1 MLGSFAKNREARTLR
16 RFSQTKLTKEVE
28 MKRSIFMWTAL
39 LAVLTMKPCTAN
51 ACTGITLHSAD
62 SATVLARTI
71 EWGGSYLSSQYVVVP
86 RDYEQQSYIPGGKRA
101 GLKFTTRYGYVGVTV
116 ELPDF
121 VAEGVNEAGL
131 SAGLFYFPKYGSYES
146 YSPKDK
152 SSTISDLQVVPWMLA
167 NFATLDEVKQGL
179 KKVHIVSTD
188 PRSSTVHWRIADA
201 TGKQLVLEIVDGKL
215 NFYENTLGVLTNS
228 PGFEWHIT
236 NLNNYVNLFPG
247 AAPDRPLGPHTLSA
261 FGAGSGM
268 LGLPGDITPPSRFVR
283 AAFYQTTAPIQPTAR
298 RTALQAFQILNNFD
312 IPVGIEFADGKI
324 PADIPSATQWT
335 SATDIRNRLF
345 YFTSMYDRRI
355 RAIDLKAIDFEKIAY
370 RAVSID
376 TNREQTITPITIE

>member
-1 MLGSFAKNREARTLR
+1 
-16 RFSQTKLTKEVE
+16 

-39 LAVLTMKPCTAN
+39 LAVLFFKPSTAD
-51 ACTGITLHSAD
+51 ACTGITLRSAD
-62 SATVLARTI
+62 GATVLARTI

-86 RDYEQQSYIPGGKRA
+86 RGHEQQSYIPGGKRD
-101 GLKFTTRYGYVGVTV
+101 GMKFTARYGYVGVAV
-116 ELPDF
+116 ELADF
-121 VAEGVNEAGL
+121 VAEGINEAGL
-131 SAGLFYFPKYGSYES
+131 SAGLFYFPKYGSYEA
-146 YSPKDK
+146 YSPENK
-152 SSTISDLQVVPWMLA
+152 SATVSDLQLVPWMLA
-167 NFATLDEVKQGL
+167 NFATIDEVKQGL

-201 TGKQLVLEIVDGKL
+201 TGKQFVLEVVDGKL

-228 PGFEWHIT
+228 PGFEWHLT

-268 LGLPGDITPPSRFVR
+268 LGLPGDVTPPSRFVR
-283 AAFYQTTAPIQPTAR
+283 AAFFQATAPIQPTAL

-312 IPVGIEFADGKI
+312 IPVGIEFAEGKI

-335 SATDIRNRLF
+335 SATDLQNRLF
-345 YFTSMYDRRI
+345 YFTSMYNRRI
-355 RAIDLKAIDFEKIAY
+355 RVIDLKTIDFGKVDY
-370 RAVSID
+370 RAIPID
-376 TNREQTITPITIE
+376 DSREQTVTTVTIE